1 MTVPV
6 QAATQIAAEAG
17 AQAGGYKEAILF
29 LMTAGVVVPLFHRLR
44 VSPVL
49 GFIGAGALLGPFGLG
64 RLAESHP
71 WLGAVTIGSRSEIA
85 HLAEFGVIFLMFMIG
100 VELSWERL
108 RVLRRLVFGFGSI
121 QVIASAAIIAVILV
135 ALEQPVAGAVLV
147 GLALALSSTAVVLP
161 VLAEQKRL
169 GTPAGRT
176 SFAVLLFQDL
186 AVAPILF
193 AIAVLGRNDGG
204 NLGAALALALG
215 QAAVALVLI
224 VIAGRVALRPL
235 FHLVALTRS
244 PELFMAACLL
254 VIVATALVAAASGLS
269 MTLGA
274 FVAGLLLAETEYRR
288 AIEATID
295 PFKGLLLGVF
305 FVSVG
310 MSLDPAQLLAAPG
323 AILGLALGLLVI
335 KGGVV
340 LAGARFLKIP
350 RPVALETALLIGP
363 GGEFA
368 FVLIG
373 GAMAAGLVPEP
384 VGGAALIVTTVTMI
398 AIPALAVLGRRV
410 GRRVSTAQLGRARAE
425 PAPEA
430 VQNRVIVAGYGRV
443 GRLVGEMLKR
453 HAIPY
458 LALDADPARVAE
470 HRRLGSPV
478 YFGDSAHPDML
489 RRCDIATARALVV
502 TLDNPSAVEAVVQ
515 AARAE
520 RPDLTIVARARD
532 ARHATQLYEMGVTDA
547 VPETIEASL
556 QLSEAVLVDVGVP
569 MGLVIASIHE
579 RRDEFRAMLKRKE
592 ADQRPAFRARR
603 TIGKEGG
610 KGSAHAGGPAD
621 GQAANPADGSGDGR
635 GGDPAG
641 ARESPE
647 PVGRSA

>member
-1 MTVPV
+1 MTDPV
-6 QAATQIAAEAG
+6 QAGTQIAAEAG
-17 AQAGGYKEAILF
+17 THAGGYREAILF
-29 LMTAGVVVPLFHRLR
+29 LVTAGIVVPLFHRLR

-64 RLAESHP
+64 RFAEASP
-71 WLGAVTIGSRSEIA
+71 WLAPFTIGNRAEIA

-100 VELSWERL
+100 IELSWERL
-108 RVLRRLVFGFGSI
+108 RVLRRLVFGLGSI
-121 QVIASAAIIAVILV
+121 QVIASAAVIAAILV
-135 ALEQPVAGAVLV
+135 ALSQPAAGAVLV

-204 NLGAALALALG
+204 DLGAALALALG
-215 QAAVALVLI
+215 QAAIALAVI
-224 VIAGRVALRPL
+224 VVAGRVALRPL
-235 FHLVALTRS
+235 FHLVARTRS

-254 VIVATALVAAASGLS
+254 VIVATALVAAGSGLS

-310 MSLDPAQLLAAPG
+310 MNLDPAQLVAAPG
-323 AILGLALGLLVI
+323 AILGLSVGLLVI
-335 KGGVV
+335 KGAVV
-340 LAGARFLKIP
+340 LAGARAMGIA
-350 RPVALETALLIGP
+350 RPVALEAALLIGP

-398 AIPALAVLGRRV
+398 AIPGLAALGRRI
-410 GRRVSTAQLGRARAE
+410 GKRVSKEQLGRARAE
-425 PAPEA
+425 PMPDPQ
-430 VQNRVIVAGYGRV
+430 QNRVIVAGYGRV

-453 HAIPY
+453 HDIPHI
-458 LALDADPARVAE
+458 ALDSDPARVGE
-470 HRRLGSPV
+470 QRRLGSPV
-478 YFGDSAHPDML
+478 YFGDSANPEML
-489 RRCDIATARALVV
+489 RRSGIAGARALVV
-502 TLDNPSAVEAVVQ
+502 TLDNPRAVEAVVQ

-532 ARHATQLYEMGVTDA
+532 ARHATQLYEMGVDDA

-569 MGLVIASIHE
+569 MGHVIASIHE
-579 RRDEFRAMLKRKE
+579 RRDEFRTMLRRRETE
-592 ADQRPAFRARR
+592 ARPVFRARR
-603 TIGKEGG
+603 TVG
-610 KGSAHAGGPAD
+610 KGREAAEAKPAAPPVD
-621 GQAANPADGSGDGR
+621 VR
-635 GGDPAG
+635 
-641 ARESPE
+641 
-647 PVGRSA
+647 PVGESA